1 MRRFIDIL
9 ASIAVLLLFGL
20 PCAVIWGAVS
30 LLFGRNFLTCRKI
43 FGKDCSEVKV
53 CWFGMR
59 NTFFSSLPLF
69 FSLLKG
75 DITLVGTSFYFCDEY
90 SQGQLPKEITSLKPG
105 IFNLWYVKKHTKIHH
120 AEKTDIDLLQL
131 SGRGLKKDLAIII
144 KYIPASL
151 YKSDETS
158 IKDTVT
164 LLDVTFNNCT
174 MNEAL
179 GFIQNGVENSN
190 KGMYFFINP
199 DCLNKTFTDK
209 YYFDILRSADYV
221 FPDGVGINIGSKM
234 TGQTLKQNVNGTDMF
249 PLLCSMCQQR
259 GYSMYFLGAKPGIAA
274 RMVSILREEY
284 TSLKIAGY
292 RDGYFQKDG
301 ETESVIEAVNKT
313 GAQVLLVA
321 FGVPVQEKWI
331 YENRS
336 RLSPPVVMGVGGL
349 FDFYSG
355 NIRRAPGW
363 LRDLGGEWIYRLI
376 QEPGRMWRRYILGN
390 PVFLHRVRKW
400 KKQLDKG

>member
-1 MRRFIDIL
+1 MRRLIDIIVSVIVL
-9 ASIAVLLLFGL
+9 ILICLPSGIVWAFVSIFAGKD
-20 PCAVIWGAVS
+20 
-30 LLFGRNFLTCRKI
+30 FLTCRII
-43 FGKDCSEVKV
+43 FGKDFKQVKV
-53 CWFGMR
+53 CWFGMQSS
-59 NTFFSSLPLF
+59 FFSSLPLF
-69 FSLLKG
+69 LSLLKG
-75 DITLVGTSFYFCDEY
+75 DITLVGTSFYPCEEY
-90 SQGQLPKEITSLKPG
+90 SQSQIPEKIAEFKPG
-105 IFNLWYVKKHTKIHH
+105 IFNLWYVKRHTKIHH

-131 SGRGLKKDLAIII
+131 SGRGLKKDFAIMV
-144 KYIPASL
+144 KYIPASI
-151 YKSDETS
+151 YKSDEGS
-158 IKDTVT
+158 IKDSVT

-179 GFIQNGVENSN
+179 RFIQKGVENSA

-209 YYFDILRSADYV
+209 YYFDILRKADYV

-249 PLLCSMCQQR
+249 PLLCSMCEQR
-259 GYSMYFLGAKPGIAA
+259 GYSIYFLGAKPGIAA
-274 RMVSILREEY
+274 RMVSMLKEKY
-284 TSLKIAGY
+284 TRLKIAGF
-292 RDGYFQKDG
+292 RDGYFNKDT
-301 ETESVIEAVNKT
+301 ESESVIDAVNET

-336 RLSPPVVMGVGGL
+336 RLAPPVVMGVGGM

-355 NIRRAPGW
+355 NIKRAPGW

-390 PVFLHRVRKW
+390 PVFIRRVQKW